1 MTTMR
6 IDFKSGE
13 GDDGR
18 VLAMVIDRTFPA
30 GLNGLMSTNTWNN
43 FCDQVDT
50 ANEPLN
56 KAFKMTMKRP
66 LLFFGVPIVAFAIML
81 VLAIFVNPLLAV
93 GLFGG
98 LFVLLAGVAFFTFSS
113 KFKVV
118 LEARKELESVCENTS
133 KQYSDI
139 SFHVRNER
147 TWNGHNR
154 RSTLITYIEVI
165 TSNNTGPSDQ
175 AFDST
180 YSAFPIGVGAA
191 SAANG
196 KSAAERLTELE
207 TVKDIISTEE
217 YERKKQAILSD
228 I

>member
-56 KAFKMTMKRP
+56 KAFKMTMIVT
-66 LLFFGVPIVAFAIML
+66 LLFVVVPIVAFAIMITL
-81 VLAIFVNPLLAV
+81 GIFVNPLLA
-93 GLFGG
+93 GG
-98 LFVLLAGVAFFTFSS
+98 LFVLLAGVAFFTFCS

-147 TWNGHNR
+147 TWNGYNR
-154 RSTLITYIEVI
+154 RSTVITYIEVI
-165 TSNNTGPSDQ
+165 TSNNNGPSDQ

-207 TVKDIISTEE
+207 TVKDIEE
-217 YERKKQAILSD
+217 IKFLVEFNHTKCAYNM
-228 I
+228 